1 MEEEVILKFFE
12 ESIEEEI
19 GEERPPYMDFE
30 GIREQGETL
39 PNWMEAMRSLNE
51 RMTKAREEKHQIKNY
66 ILQYLDAIHQRNHM
80 EDEND
85 KSNISQTSQV

>member
-30 GIREQGETL
+30 GIRE
-39 PNWMEAMRSLNE
+39 
-51 RMTKAREEKHQIKNY
+51 
-66 ILQYLDAIHQRNHM
+66 
-80 EDEND
+80 
-85 KSNISQTSQV
+85 